1 MACVAKKD
9 AVCLATTNDEET
21 SEVPTMCTM
30 QYEPVC
36 AEKQVQCVKA
46 PCDPIKQTYGNSCMA
61 AADQA
66 KVITQ

>member
-1 MACVAKKD
+1 MACVTKQD
-9 AVCLATTNDEET
+9 AVCLATTNDEDM

-36 AEKQVQCVKA
+36 GEKQVQCITT
-46 PCDPIKQTYGNSCMA
+46 PCDPIRSTYGNACMA

-66 KVITQ
+66 TVIFE